1 MEKVKALIGLLVV
14 VGGFYYA
21 WNMIPPYFHNSQFQD
36 DLDDVVRIATYT
48 SRTDDELKAVVLKK
62 AQLRDIVVKEDQVK
76 ITRFSGGG
84 LGITVRYH
92 VHVDMI
98 VHPTD
103 LDFTA
108 ISKNMNIIA
117 GT

>member
-21 WNMIPPYFHNSQFQD
+21 WNMIPPYFHNYQFQD

-48 SRTDDELKAVVLKK
+48 TRTDDELKLVVLKK
-62 AQLRDIVVKEDQVK
+62 AQSRDIAVKEEQVK
-76 ITRFSGGG
+76 ITRFGGG

-98 VHPTD
+98 VHPVE

-108 ISKNMNIIA
+108 NSKNMNIIA